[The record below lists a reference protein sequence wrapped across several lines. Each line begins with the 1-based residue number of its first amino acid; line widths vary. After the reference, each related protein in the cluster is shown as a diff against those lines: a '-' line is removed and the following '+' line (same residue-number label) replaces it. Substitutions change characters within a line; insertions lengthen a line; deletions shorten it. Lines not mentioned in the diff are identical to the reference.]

1 MLMVRHALPA
11 GARWPALHRGK
22 SEEVKSLQT
31 SICKT
36 ASGQLIITC
45 IIYLFVL
52 IWNLAEV
59 VWPVGQ
65 VEGDEGD
72 GEDGAG
78 QHVDLLGS
86 ELPGVQP
93 EVEPV

>member
-1 MLMVRHALPA
+1 MLMVRRALP
-11 GARWPALHRGK
+11 WPALHRGK
-22 SEEVKSLQT
+22 SEEVKSKSLQP
-31 SICKT
+31 SNCKT
-36 ASGQLIITC
+36 GSGQLIITC